1 MNQIKLD
8 DDYNQLITFINERNY
23 LEAENKSLEL
33 IKKNTHNTPL
43 FFNLFGLVNQKL
55 KKIDLAYKSFEKALA
70 LDSKFCPALFNLGM
84 IKFETNFYD
93 QAIFYFNKT
102 LEVDPNNYDCNLM
115 LAESY
120 AKLRQFD
127 HAIRNYEQTIKIDF
141 KNKDA
146 YINLANL
153 FQSLDLNLEAQNTLE
168 KAIKIIGEEYK
179 LLNNLGLIYKK
190 KNKIEEAISIFKKI
204 LITRI
209 DDPEPYVNLSLSYF
223 EKEDYVKSLEFIDK
237 AINKSNYLHEL
248 FYYKSLTLEKI
259 GKLDESLENIEKSI
273 LIREDYFNSIQ
284 KKIEIYIKLL
294 KHADSKI
301 LIENLDLN
309 NESIKLDTI
318 GILIFFSNYL
328 YSFDQS
334 FYLRLVELH
343 NNILKKKNEYI
354 YEKSKKE
361 FCISKNKSKKKIKIG
376 FISADFNNHA
386 ICYQLKNFFIL
397 LSQNLELELYFYYNS
412 NKKDEINLEL
422 RKYIINWT
430 DIESLSDYEVAKKI
444 LDNKLDLLIDLSG
457 FTSGNRLGVFPY
469 KICKHQITWAGYLN
483 SVGVDGIDYIL
494 ADPFVLPEE
503 SNFENLYKEKII
515 RFDNCWSTLSLF
527 DDLPMNNPNNIP
539 FNESKILTF
548 GSLNNYLKYND
559 RVLDVWSDILRY
571 TENTR
576 LLLFGNKIF
585 LDKSFQERFYA
596 IFKKKNIN
604 LARIL
609 LKGNLERNESLKV
622 YNNIDICLDPFPYNG
637 GTTNFESAYM
647 CVPTI
652 TLVGNNFISRCGY
665 SINKNLNNEEW
676 NCFSEQEYINKA
688 INFSLNPTFILEAKR
703 KIYENIFVKKK
714 LSSKNLVE
722 NFIRIAKT
730 ILE

>member
-1 MNQIKLD
+1 MNQLKLD

-84 IKFETNFYD
+84 MKFETNFYE

-237 AINKSNYLHEL
+237 AITKSNYLHEL

-301 LIENLDLN
+301 LIENLDFN
-309 NESIKLDTI
+309 NE
-318 GILIFFSNYL
+318 
-328 YSFDQS
+328 
-334 FYLRLVELH
+334 
-343 NNILKKKNEYI
+343 
-354 YEKSKKE
+354 
-361 FCISKNKSKKKIKIG
+361 
-376 FISADFNNHA
+376 
-386 ICYQLKNFFIL
+386 
-397 LSQNLELELYFYYNS
+397 
-412 NKKDEINLEL
+412 
-422 RKYIINWT
+422 
-430 DIESLSDYEVAKKI
+430 
-444 LDNKLDLLIDLSG
+444 
-457 FTSGNRLGVFPY
+457 
-469 KICKHQITWAGYLN
+469 
-483 SVGVDGIDYIL
+483 
-494 ADPFVLPEE
+494 
-503 SNFENLYKEKII
+503 
-515 RFDNCWSTLSLF
+515 
-527 DDLPMNNPNNIP
+527 
-539 FNESKILTF
+539 
-548 GSLNNYLKYND
+548 
-559 RVLDVWSDILRY
+559 
-571 TENTR
+571 
-576 LLLFGNKIF
+576 
-585 LDKSFQERFYA
+585 
-596 IFKKKNIN
+596 
-604 LARIL
+604 
-609 LKGNLERNESLKV
+609 
-622 YNNIDICLDPFPYNG
+622 
-637 GTTNFESAYM
+637 
-647 CVPTI
+647 
-652 TLVGNNFISRCGY
+652 
-665 SINKNLNNEEW
+665 
-676 NCFSEQEYINKA
+676 
-688 INFSLNPTFILEAKR
+688 
-703 KIYENIFVKKK
+703 
-714 LSSKNLVE
+714 
-722 NFIRIAKT
+722 
-730 ILE
+730 